1 MLRPEL
7 GAFYVLPRRRGDR
20 RAPPGVFP
28 AGLAEAVLAALAL
41 SRALPAPD
49 SPHVPDAAE
58 FVGRAWSG
66 LLHFVWRTGADLGGD
81 LPAVLDH
88 VRGLVEALTRPVTP
102 LPPAG
107 TPAAP
112 APSAFGPAGDRAAGD
127 AGGEEELPTERRR
140 RADGVWRMAAGGP
153 AAGRGGRR
161 RNR

>member
-1 MLRPEL
+1 MVRPEL
-7 GAFYVLPRRRGDR
+7 GAFYVVPRRRGDR

-28 AGLAEAVLAALAL
+28 AGLAEAVLAAL
-41 SRALPAPD
+41 ALPAPD

-66 LLHFVWRTGADLGGD
+66 LLHFVWRTGADL
-81 LPAVLDH
+81 PAVLDH
-88 VRGLVEALTRPVTP
+88 VRGVVEPLTRPATT

-107 TPAAP
+107 APATP
-112 APSAFGPAGDRAAGD
+112 APSAVGPAGDRAAGD
-127 AGGEEELPTERRR
+127 AGGEEELPTGT
-140 RADGVWRMAAGGP
+140 AAAGGWRLADGGA